1 MTVTAGQPGL
11 GGHVVEVGGVPTW
24 VHDLGEG
31 PAVLLLHG
39 SGPGVSAAANWRLTM
54 PALVEAGHR
63 VIAPDQ
69 LGFGQTVPPEGLAY
83 SVDSW
88 LAHAVALLDVLG
100 VERASVVGNSFGG
113 AMALRLASAHA
124 DRVDRLVLMG
134 SVGVPFRITD
144 GLDRV
149 WGYRASVEE
158 MRDLLDLFAYDTSL
172 MSDELARDRYAASV
186 KDGAD
191 ARFAAMFP
199 APRQRWVDSMA
210 LPEDQLRSI
219 VAPTLLFHG
228 RDDKVIP
235 LETSLRLLQLIDR
248 SQLHVFG
255 RCGHWTQIEHAD
267 TFNELLTSFLR

>member
-1 MTVTAGQPGL
+1 MSAAQTPL
-11 GGHVVEVGGVPTW
+11 GGHFVEVAGVRTW
-24 VHDLGEG
+24 VHDVGSG

-54 PALVEAGHR
+54 PALIAAGHR

-69 LGFGQTVPPEGLAY
+69 LGFGQTVPPEGHEY

-88 LAHAVALLDVLG
+88 LAHAVALLDALG

-113 AMALRLASAHA
+113 AIALRLASAHA

-134 SVGVPFRITD
+134 SVGVPFPITE

-149 WGYRASVEE
+149 WGYEPSVEE
-158 MRDLLDLFAYDTSL
+158 MRDLLDIFAYDTSL
-172 MSDELARDRYAASV
+172 MSDDLARDRYAASV

-210 LPEDQLRSI
+210 LPEAELRSI
-219 VAPTLLFHG
+219 AAPTLLFHG

-235 LETSLRLLQLIDR
+235 LDASLRLLHLIDS

-255 RCGHWTQIEHAD
+255 RCGHWTQIERAAE
-267 TFNELLTSFLR
+267 FNELLTAFLR